1 MASDRRYCYTG
12 CCTEW
17 EQEILLS
24 LDGEL
29 SPAGCER
36 VRRHL
41 EKCEDCARFCRVIER
56 EEQLLSGRLRQ
67 KADLAAVPGLIANQV
82 MDVLPSLQPIT
93 WSQRFSEQAW
103 AAAAYCLDRNRR
115 HYALAASML
124 ICVVGVLFTMRVGNV
139 EEEHFVHIKRNG
151 TLMRITPFEPI
162 YISRPEGEFIEFP
175 DGSLAYAT
183 YDTWFSVN
191 AYQDEGGASNVGT
204 DRRLSLN
211 SGELYIDV
219 RPAKEGFSVLCPN
232 SRTMVFGTQFYIR
245 INSGPMKETTVVVRT
260 GQVSVE
266 KLGKDQMASTIV
278 EKGFMTKVFSY
289 DGTVRMRVPYKAD
302 SVLMKRLHL
311 FNEAKENRTAQRLV
325 PLLDVIS
332 RDGVL
337 SRTGNAPLPTPL
349 QDILPGQAGE
359 GFK

>member
-1 MASDRRYCYTG
+1 MASERRYCYTG

-17 EQEILLS
+17 EQEIHLYI
-24 LDGEL
+24 DGEL

-41 EKCEDCARFCRVIER
+41 AKCEDCACFYRVVER

-67 KADLAAVPGLIANQV
+67 KVAMSAVPSLIADQV
-82 MDVLPSLQPIT
+82 MDVIPSLQPIT
-93 WSQRFSEQAW
+93 WGQRITKPVW
-103 AAAAYCLDRNRR
+103 AAASYCLDQNRR

-124 ICVVGVLFTMRVGNV
+124 ICVIGVLLTMRIGNV

-151 TLMRITPFEPI
+151 TLMRVTLFEPI

-191 AYQDEGGASNVGT
+191 AYQDEGGTSNVGT
-204 DRRLSLN
+204 DRRLSLK
-211 SGELYIDV
+211 SGELYLDV
-219 RPAKEGFSVLCPN
+219 RPAKEGFSVICPN

-278 EKGFMTKVFSY
+278 EKGYMTKVFSY
-289 DGTVRMRVPYKAD
+289 NGTVRMRIPYKAD
-302 SVLMKRLHL
+302 PLLMKRLNL
-311 FNEAKENRTAQRLV
+311 FNEAKEDRSAQRLV

-332 RDGVL
+332 KNGVL
-337 SRTGNAPLPTPL
+337 SRSGSAPEPPILP
-349 QDILPGQAGE
+349 DILPQQAGE
-359 GFK
+359 VFE

>member
-1 MASDRRYCYTG
+1 
-12 CCTEW
+12 
-17 EQEILLS
+17 
-24 LDGEL
+24 
-29 SPAGCER
+29 
-36 VRRHL
+36 
-41 EKCEDCARFCRVIER
+41 
-56 EEQLLSGRLRQ
+56 
-67 KADLAAVPGLIANQV
+67 
-82 MDVLPSLQPIT
+82 
-93 WSQRFSEQAW
+93 
-103 AAAAYCLDRNRR
+103 
-115 HYALAASML
+115 
-124 ICVVGVLFTMRVGNV
+124 V

-311 FNEAKENRTAQRLV
+311 FNEAKETRTAQ
-325 PLLDVIS
+325 P
-332 RDGVL
+332 GPAA
-337 SRTGNAPLPTPL
+337 GCH
-349 QDILPGQAGE
+349 LPGRRAEPHRQCPAPHPLAGYPSRS
-359 GFK
+359 GRRGIQIKTNLFSA